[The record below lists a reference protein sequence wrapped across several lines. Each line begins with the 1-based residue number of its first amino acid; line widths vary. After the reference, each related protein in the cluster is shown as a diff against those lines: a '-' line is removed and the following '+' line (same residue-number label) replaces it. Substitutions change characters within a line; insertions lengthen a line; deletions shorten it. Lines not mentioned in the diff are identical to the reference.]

1 MVEICALASG
11 SNGNCY
17 YIGNEHN
24 AILIDLGIQF
34 KALKQ
39 RAEKANVDLNKVRA
53 VFITHE
59 HCDHVQGAPAACKK
73 MQWPIFFNKK
83 TFANTLKNRRPDIVS
98 FFENNTE
105 VNIGSMMVY
114 PFSKSHDASCPCSFR
129 IEIDGINVGVMTDI
143 GIAEQLLADHFAL
156 CNAAFLESNYD
167 ENMLWNGPY
176 PGFLKRRV
184 ASCRGHLSNIQ
195 SADFVR
201 NNATNKLRYL
211 FLSHISAENNTIDKA
226 LAAFAEFHQFQVL
239 PTYRHEP
246 SQKLILL

>member
-17 YIGNEHN
+17 YIGNEN
-24 AILIDLGIQF
+24 DAILIDLGIHF
-34 KALKQ
+34 NTLKE
-39 RAEKANVDLNKVRA
+39 RAEKACIDLNKVRA

-59 HCDHVQGAPAACKK
+59 HCDHVQGAHAACKK

-83 TFANTLKNRRPDIVS
+83 TFNNTLKNRRPDIVS
-98 FFENNTE
+98 FFENDTE
-105 VNIGSMMVY
+105 VNIGSMIVY

-129 IEIDGINVGVMTDI
+129 IEINGMNIGVMTDI
-143 GIAEQLLADHFAL
+143 GIAEQPLATHFAL

-167 ENMLWNGPY
+167 EEMLWKGPY
-176 PGFLKRRV
+176 PAFLKHRV
-184 ASCRGHLSNIQ
+184 ASHRGHLSNTQ
-195 SADFVR
+195 SSDFVR

-226 LAAFAEFHQFQVL
+226 LAAFAEFDQFQVL

-246 SQKLILL
+246 SQKLILI